1 MLIVSKFKKI
11 IFTIEN
17 VFQVLV
23 KINNV
28 VPKTLPVKSLCSDF
42 CRLYHFLL

>member
-1 MLIVSKFKKI
+1 MLRVNKFLRI

-23 KINNV
+23 KIDIV
-28 VPKTLPVKSLCSDF
+28 IPKTLPVKSLCSDS
-42 CRLYHFLL
+42 C